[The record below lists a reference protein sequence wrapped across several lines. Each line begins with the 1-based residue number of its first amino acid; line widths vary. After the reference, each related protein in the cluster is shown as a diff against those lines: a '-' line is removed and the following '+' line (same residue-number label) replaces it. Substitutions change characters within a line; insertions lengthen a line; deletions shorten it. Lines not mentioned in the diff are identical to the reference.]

1 MNCMQL
7 KPKFCDRRWTT
18 ERLNKWEED
27 QEEDEGSEG
36 LSDVKREER
45 MKESL
50 MDEQEMSHTE
60 KETYHGE
67 TDWVMEK
74 RGVVGIAVP
83 ADDGF
88 AYALVSW

>member
-1 MNCMQL
+1 MIHW
-7 KPKFCDRRWTT
+7 KVDGVGGRRGGGG
-18 ERLNKWEED
+18 WE
-27 QEEDEGSEG
+27 SKG
-36 LSDVKREER
+36 LSDVKREEK

-60 KETYHGE
+60 KETYRGE

-88 AYALVSW
+88 AYALVSR